1 MSTEPPQPNTA
12 RARGDRP
19 AVKGERPVVRR
30 WIAIVIAAA
39 TLGAGGVLG
48 YLAAGGPDAPTQLE
62 VVTNLPA
69 VTVTVP
75 ASGRTP

>member
-19 AVKGERPVVRR
+19 TGKGERPVVRR
-30 WIAIVIAAA
+30 WVAIVIATV
-39 TLGAGGVLG
+39 TLVAGGVLG
-48 YLAAGGPDAPTQLE
+48 YFAAGGPDAPTQLQL
-62 VVTNLPA
+62 VTDLPA

-75 ASGRTP
+75 ASGSTP